1 MFEIFNHI
9 YLFLLLLF
17 ELLISTYNLQALRDK
32 KLKGQLAVREE
43 LYGKSA
49 KAAVKIEKV
58 SFFGLILLLVVN
70 AVNSCTCQLSRNLS
84 TEQPI
89 LIQVAFLFQFYNY
102 GIIFVEIGRLAC
114 R

>member
-1 MFEIFNHI
+1 MFEIFNHV

-17 ELLISTYNLQALRDK
+17 GLLISIYNLQALRDK

-58 SFFGLILLLVVN
+58 SVFWVDKLIRLLIVN

-89 LIQVAFLFQFYNY
+89 LVQVAFPSP
-102 GIIFVEIGRLAC
+102 IF
-114 R
+114 